1 MNAPS
6 QPSPPSH
13 SVSQPQ
19 VPNTLGKAS
28 LVLGILS
35 STLVFS
41 VGMCAGLGQQQGWL
55 PAVGPLLFLLGST
68 FCFLGLIAVL
78 LGVGGLFGRNRS
90 RATAIFGLLLG
101 VAALFLFAAI
111 LNGVQGA
118 H

>member
-1 MNAPS
+1 MNF
-6 QPSPPSH
+6 SH
-13 SVSQPQ
+13 SPSSVPPPPPPVS
-19 VPNTLGKAS
+19 NTLGKAS

-35 STLVFS
+35 STLVFM

-78 LGVGGLFGRNRS
+78 LGFGGLFGRNRS
-90 RATAIFGLLLG
+90 RATAVFGLLLG
-101 VAALFLFAAI
+101 VATLVLFAAI

-118 H
+118 R